1 MTGMLGAE
9 LRKLRRPLWWASA
22 LAVVGF
28 CLLLAW
34 GATVN
39 AAGGLSGPKLPIEC
53 VGSTTS
59 ECAARV
65 AAARQLALTDAADL
79 AALLRPGR
87 VGTVA
92 AGMLASMP
100 GVLVVALLAGGHV
113 GAEWSGRTIR
123 SLLTHERRRWR
134 VLLVKWVSLWLA
146 AVGCMLA
153 CWAALAAAGPVLSAV
168 AHLPGNDLPWWDGTG
183 ATLVQLGRA
192 AAVLAVF
199 AAVAVA
205 AATVTRNVVGTI
217 AATIGLVAVTLMVGA
232 SATLR
237 PWTPASSVQA
247 WMGFGAHGGY
257 LPTSY
262 WSRFLDDG
270 AALGTARAVLGL
282 LASAAVAAVVAG
294 WRMRADVTV

>member
-9 LRKLRRPLWWASA
+9 LRKLRRPLGWATV
-22 LAVVGF
+22 LAAVAF
-28 CLLLAW
+28 CVLLAW

-39 AAGGLSGPKLPIEC
+39 AAGGLSSPKLPSEC
-53 VGSTTS
+53 VGSTTA
-59 ECAARV
+59 ECVTRV
-65 AAARQLALTDAADL
+65 AAARRLALTDAADL
-79 AALLRPGR
+79 AALLRPGH
-87 VGTVA
+87 VGAVA

-134 VLLVKWVSLWLA
+134 VLLAKWVSLWLA
-146 AVGCMLA
+146 AVASMVA
-153 CWAALAAAGPVLSAV
+153 CWVALAAVGPVLAAV
-168 AHLPGNDLPWWDGTG
+168 AHLPGRDTPWWDGTG
-183 ATLVQLGRA
+183 ATVAQLGRA
-192 AAVLAVF
+192 AAVLAVL
-199 AAVAVA
+199 AAVGVA

-217 AATIGLVAVTLMVGA
+217 ATTIGVVAVALMVGA

-262 WSRFLDDG
+262 WSRFLDG
-270 AALGTARAVLGL
+270 SASIGTARAVLGL
-282 LASAAVAAVVAG
+282 LTASVVAAAVAG